1 MPNLLSEMRSFAL
14 VVEHGGFSAAARSAG
29 VSKARL
35 SQHVSRLE
43 EAVGAQL
50 LHRSTRSM
58 SLTRAGEVML
68 THGRQVLTAQDDA
81 FDAVAALSALPEGPV
96 GITVPVSFGEMF
108 LTDIAAAFRALYPDV
123 TIRLDLENRYQDLKT
138 AEADIAI
145 RAGLSDDPDQVA
157 LPLGEYT
164 ELTCAAPAYLAADG
178 RAPVSVPQ
186 DLERHA
192 CLVNHHSCPD
202 GRWTYFQGESA
213 YSVRVPATLSLN
225 HFPLIRNAAVAG
237 QGIARLPRY
246 LAVPEIAAGRLVEV
260 LMEYR
265 SPASP
270 IYLVYIR
277 ESRLPRRVRL
287 LVDFIRDWFR
297 AAPEL
302 LLQGPSPAASR
313 HPLPEG
319 EG

>member
-1 MPNLLSEMRSFAL
+1 MLNLLSEMRSFAL
-14 VVEHGGFSAAARSAG
+14 VVEHGGFSAAARAAG

-43 EAVGAQL
+43 EAVSAQL

-68 THGRQVLTAQDDA
+68 AHGRQVLTAQEEA
-81 FDAVAALSALPEGPV
+81 FDAVEALAALPAGPV

-108 LTDIAAAFRALYPDV
+108 LTDIAAAFRARYPDV
-123 TIRLDLENRYQDLKT
+123 WVRLELDNRYRDLKT
-138 AEADIAI
+138 AEADVAI

-157 LPLGEYT
+157 IPLGEYS
-164 ELTCAAPAYLAADG
+164 EVTCAAPSYLTGRNDTPV
-178 RAPVSVPQ
+178 RAP
-186 DLERHA
+186 DELRGHA

-213 YSVRVPATLSLN
+213 FSVPVDAALSLN
-225 HFPLIRNAAVAG
+225 HFPLIRTAALAG
-237 QGIARLPRY
+237 QGVARLPRY
-246 LAVPEIAAGRLVEV
+246 LAVPEIAAGRLVE
-260 LMEYR
+260 LLSDYR
-265 SPASP
+265 SPTSP

-297 AAPEL
+297 ASPEL
-302 LLQGPSPAASR
+302 LLRGNAARS
-313 HPLPEG
+313 
-319 EG
+319 